1 MSADWSTQDESTEE
15 ALLRKHL
22 KDLHHVQHQW
32 IGYVHTDV
40 ELQNFERDLAKINV
54 SFQTE
59 KSSYKSNIDTESK
72 LMYSTG
78 KGALPVSLPVP
89 FKVVSQVRKGCVY
102 GRERHGVR
110 KSSEDKGCHPTPD
123 WAPELFKKKNF
134 KLQCSKK
141 KGCTASMY
149 IKKIE
154 TYPEYKIDLQ
164 ARSSRR
170 SRHAAKKTALSNLS
184 EALSKDPPAVQRET
198 RLYVSISEREAHIN
212 HSFSQECRSY
222 HSYVPEYLHNRPR
235 KVIKHVMSRLATA
248 ADYSL
253 ESIQLTDESGV
264 FYVRSMTCPTTF
276 HRVAFAPPSCSCID
290 FLRHSLPCK
299 HFCAIFLLVNDWG
312 FTKLPE
318 SYRNGPLM
326 SLDCNVLC
334 TEADYDVQNVEISTG
349 SLDCNVFCT
358 EADYDVQNVE
368 NSTGQPLGT
377 SRQGEVSDLDQ
388 LRQCTMGSLRAQ
400 LFAELEKC
408 RSMAYNCTNVEEMQ
422 KAIDSVKTAQSFL
435 HTGTPS
441 VSGIGVRG
449 SPVKGCSGQK
459 QRPKSSKALS
469 VKRLRRCGQL
479 EQS

>member
-1 MSADWSTQDESTEE
+1 MSADWSTQDESTEG

-334 TEADYDVQNVEISTG
+334 TEADYDVQNVE
-349 SLDCNVFCT
+349 
-358 EADYDVQNVE
+358 

>member
-1 MSADWSTQDESTEE
+1 MSADGSTQVESTEE

-22 KDLHHVQHQW
+22 KDLQHVQHQW

-40 ELQNFERDLAKINV
+40 ELQAFERDLANIDV

-59 KSSYKSNIDTESK
+59 KSSYKSNIDTQSK

-89 FKVVSQVRKGCVY
+89 FKVVSQVLKGCVY
-102 GRERHGVR
+102 GRERHGVH

-123 WAPELFKKKNF
+123 WAPEFFQKKKF

-141 KGCTASMY
+141 KGCTAFMY

-154 TYPEYKIDLQ
+154 TYPAYKIDLQ
-164 ARSSRR
+164 AHSSRR
-170 SRHAAKKTALSNLS
+170 SRYAARKTALSNLS
-184 EALSKDPPAVQRET
+184 EALSKDPAAVQRET
-198 RLYVSISEREAHIN
+198 RLYVSISEKEAHIN
-212 HSFSQECRSY
+212 HSFSQGYRSY

-248 ADYSL
+248 GDYSF
-253 ESIQLTDESGV
+253 ESIQPTDESGV

-276 HRVAFAPPSCSCID
+276 HRVAFEPPSCSCID

-349 SLDCNVFCT
+349 
-358 EADYDVQNVE
+358 
-368 NSTGQPLGT
+368 QPSDT
-377 SRQGEVSDLDQ
+377 SCQGEVSDLDQ
-388 LRQCTMGSLRAQ
+388 LSQCTMGSLRAQ
-400 LFAELEKC
+400 CFAELEKC
-408 RSMAYNCTNVEEMQ
+408 RSMAYCCTNIKEMQ

-435 HTGTPS
+435 HNGTPF
-441 VSGIGVRG
+441 VSGIGVG
-449 SPVKGCSGQK
+449 ESPVKDCSGQK